1 MSVADKK
8 GVGIDLSK
16 CRSRHHQTA
25 AATFRIRQQAQA
37 FSFGNREFHQAKA
50 TAVSHPP

>member
-16 CRSRHHQTA
+16 CRSATIRTA
-25 AATFRIRQQAQA
+25 AATFRIRRQAQA
-37 FSFGNREFHQAKA
+37 FSFDSR
-50 TAVSHPP
+50 